1 MPEQLLAQQLAMGA
15 KEKLDIFGMQHQYQP
30 VGTLPANNLVQELV
44 TAELGNVSQQLN
56 RIEYETL
63 PRQHFKHSETLP
75 IS

>member
-15 KEKLDIFGMQHQYQP
+15 KEKLDIFGMQHQY

-44 TAELGNVSQQLN
+44 TAELGNVNQQLN